1 MRLSVISERA
11 FSCFGEGLFYSDE
24 LRRKL
29 ILSFVTSYCLWAP
42 PNNGESLWDDISLET
57 MKEKLLVFKGSML
70 GVQILAKNLLT
81 ASIFDGLV
89 YERQE

>member
-1 MRLSVISERA
+1 
-11 FSCFGEGLFYSDE
+11 
-24 LRRKL
+24 
-29 ILSFVTSYCLWAP
+29 
-42 PNNGESLWDDISLET
+42 